1 LVFMNARDATH
12 SELQFLDLRT
22 GKRSV
27 VADSQDLGGGQWVS
41 ANTLVGGSRD
51 SAKLEIFDVRTQ
63 KWSDLVSGK
72 VPGSV
77 VNWAHSPDYQYVYY
91 TTGGVEPKAM
101 RIRLAD
107 HKVEAVASLKDLRR
121 ALGPDGNTQISVA
134 PDGSPI
140 FTRDIGTQEVYALSV
155 KWH

>member
-1 LVFMNARDATH
+1 MSWKASAVD
-12 SELQFLDLRT
+12 
-22 GKRSV
+22 
-27 VADSQDLGGGQWVS
+27 VA
-41 ANTLVGGSRD
+41 A
-51 SAKLEIFDVRTQ
+51 
-63 KWSDLVSGK
+63 
-72 VPGSV
+72 VPK
-77 VNWAHSPDYQYVYY
+77 PDYQYAYY

-107 HKVEAVASLKDLRR
+107 HKVETVASLRGLRR

-155 KWH
+155 KWR